1 MENKSSLKVLK
12 GTLILVLAALLWGL
26 AFVAQTKAADVILP
40 FTFNASR
47 SFLGA
52 LTLITYIKIRDKIS
66 EQKSSDKSSDKSS
79 KQRLLS
85 SGIICGAL
93 LFIAINFQQFG
104 IALYP
109 DGVPA
114 SGRAG
119 FITAMYIV
127 FVALYTIIKSRKFS
141 IIVIV
146 STIMSMV
153 GLYFLCFTN
162 GLSGFYLGDVLGL
175 LCAITF
181 TFHILVIDKYN
192 DVDSAKLSFMQFAVC
207 GLLSLL
213 FAIVFEDNTWRD
225 LLAAAIPILYAG
237 ILSSGIGYTLQI
249 AGQKLAPPNIAAI
262 AMSLES
268 VFSVVFGVLILGE
281 AFTSREI
288 IGCVLMF
295 SAVIIAQLKQDKN

>member
-52 LTLITYIKIRDKIS
+52 LTLITYIKIRDKVS
-66 EQKSSDKSSDKSS
+66 EQKSSDKSS
-79 KQRLLS
+79 KQRLLR
-85 SGIICGAL
+85 SGIICGVL

-141 IIVIV
+141 LIVIG
-146 STIMSMV
+146 STILSMV

-207 GLLSLL
+207 GVLSLL
-213 FAIVFEDNTWRD
+213 FAIVFENNTWRD
-225 LLAAAIPILYAG
+225 LLAAIIPILYAG

-295 SAVIIAQLKQDKN
+295 SAVIIAQLRQDKN

>member
-52 LTLITYIKIRDKIS
+52 LTLITYIKIRDKVS
-66 EQKSSDKSSDKSS
+66 EQKSSDKSS
-79 KQRLLS
+79 KQRLLR
-85 SGIICGAL
+85 SGIICGVL

-141 IIVIV
+141 LIVIG
-146 STIMSMV
+146 STILSMV

-162 GLSGFYLGDVLGL
+162 VLSGFYLGDVLGL

-207 GLLSLL
+207 GVLSLL
-213 FAIVFEDNTWRD
+213 FAIVFENNTWRD
-225 LLAAAIPILYAG
+225 LLAAIIPILYAG

-295 SAVIIAQLKQDKN
+295 SAVIIAQLRQDKN